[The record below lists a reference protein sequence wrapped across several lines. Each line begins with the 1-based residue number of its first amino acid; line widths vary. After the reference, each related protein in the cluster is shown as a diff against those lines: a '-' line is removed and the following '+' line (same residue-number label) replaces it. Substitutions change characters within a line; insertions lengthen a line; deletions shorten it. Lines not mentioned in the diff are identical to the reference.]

1 MDETLIA
8 VFGLGHIGLPTAALF
23 AKVGFNVIGVDINA
37 DIVDSVN
44 KGISP
49 IIEPGLDELLLE
61 VVKKGKL
68 KATVNGEYAAKKAN
82 TMIVVVP
89 TPLSADRSSD
99 LSAVISAS
107 KTISKGLKKGD
118 LVIIESTVP
127 PSTCEKIVLP
137 ILEDSGLKVSR
148 DFGLVYTPERA
159 LPNNTIYEMTNNA
172 RVIGGIDR
180 ESAER
185 AATLYHRITKGE
197 IVKVKDIITAE
208 MVKLMEN
215 TYRDTNIALAN
226 ELAIICESL
235 GIDAIDAIEAANYH
249 PRVNLHTPG
258 PGVGGHCLS
267 IDPYF
272 IVEMAEANKV
282 PARLIRT
289 ARQINEEMPY
299 HVLQII
305 EDAFNDIHMDIK
317 NATIGIL
324 GVAYKGNVADTRE
337 TPSKPLIDALLQKG
351 LRVVAHDPY
360 VKKEIIKDMGA
371 EPVTLEEA
379 LNCDCTV
386 LMTDHDEYREIEPE
400 MVNGKIFICAR
411 PILKPEKFRE
421 KGIIF
426 RGVGRP

>member
-1 MDETLIA
+1 MDKTLIA

-23 AKVGFNVIGVDINA
+23 AKVGFNVIGVDINP
-37 DIVDSVN
+37 DIVDSIN

-68 KATVNGEYAAKKAN
+68 KATINGEYAAKEAN
-82 TMIVVVP
+82 TMIIVVP
-89 TPLSADRSSD
+89 TPLSADKSSD

-107 KTISKGLKKGD
+107 KTISKGLRKGD
-118 LVIIESTVP
+118 LVIVESTVP

-137 ILEDSGLKVSR
+137 ILEKSGLKVSR

-185 AATLYHRITKGE
+185 ATKLYNKITKGE

-249 PRVNLHTPG
+249 PRVNLHIPG

-305 EDAFNDIHMDIK
+305 EDALNDIHVDIRD
-317 NATIGIL
+317 ATIGIL

-351 LRVVAHDPY
+351 SKVAAHDPY
-360 VKKEIIKDMGA
+360 VKKEIIKGMGA
-371 EPVTLEEA
+371 EPVTLKEA

-400 MVNGKIFICAR
+400 MVNGKIFVCTR
-411 PILKPEKFRE
+411 PILRPEKFRE
-421 KGIIF
+421 KGVIF
-426 RGVGRP
+426 KGVGRP